1 MKAGSIAVETSWST
15 SKVTPLWDKRIKFI
29 SYLTPKWTITT
40 YFITI
45 WLLFCCFC
53 FCFFHH
59 GRIGDVRWIQI
70 CLVSLYVCL
79 SVYLSVYSSVYLS
92 SLSACLVC
100 RSVCLPFYLCACQFI
115 CLSILS
121 VCFSV
126 WSVCQTVLSVYFD
139 GQTGKTAD
147 RLTFSVCQL
156 FDLFA
161 RQLIRLFCLSV
172 SQSVCRS
179 VWFLFFSVASTEWK
193 TDQGRIR
200 KLDEKTPSHCGLG
213 ISAFQY

>member
-1 MKAGSIAVETSWST
+1 MKAGSIVVETSWST

-79 SVYLSVYSSVYLS
+79 SVYHRSIRRSTCLVCLPVLSVDQFVCLFICVTVNLSVYLS
-92 SLSACLVC
+92 RQSVFRSGLSACLSDC
-100 RSVCLPFYLCACQFI
+100 LVCLFWRAN
-115 CLSILS
+115 
-121 VCFSV
+121 
-126 WSVCQTVLSVYFD
+126 
-139 GQTGKTAD
+139 
-147 RLTFSVCQL
+147 R
-156 FDLFA
+156 
-161 RQLIRLFCLSV
+161 
-172 SQSVCRS
+172 
-179 VWFLFFSVASTEWK
+179 
-193 TDQGRIR
+193 
-200 KLDEKTPSHCGLG
+200 
-213 ISAFQY
+213 

>member
-1 MKAGSIAVETSWST
+1 MKAGSIAIETSWST
-15 SKVTPLWDKRIKFI
+15 SKVAPLWDKRIKFI

-100 RSVCLPFYLCACQFI
+100 RSVCLP
-115 CLSILS
+115 
-121 VCFSV
+121 
-126 WSVCQTVLSVYFD
+126 VLSVDQFVC
-139 GQTGKTAD
+139 
-147 RLTFSVCQL
+147 LFICVPVNLSVYL
-156 FDLFA
+156 S
-161 RQLIRLFCLSV
+161 RQSVFRSGLSACLSDCL
-172 SQSVCRS
+172 VC
-179 VWFLFFSVASTEWK
+179 LFWRAN
-193 TDQGRIR
+193 R
-200 KLDEKTPSHCGLG
+200 
-213 ISAFQY
+213 

>member
-115 CLSILS
+115 CLSIPS

-126 WSVCQTVLSVYFD
+126 WSVCMSVRLS
-139 GQTGKTAD
+139 
-147 RLTFSVCQL
+147 
-156 FDLFA
+156 
-161 RQLIRLFCLSV
+161 CLSILTCKQIKQQTDWHF
-172 SQSVCRS
+172 QSVS
-179 VWFLFFSVASTEWK
+179 FLICLPVN
-193 TDQGRIR
+193 
-200 KLDEKTPSHCGLG
+200 
-213 ISAFQY
+213 